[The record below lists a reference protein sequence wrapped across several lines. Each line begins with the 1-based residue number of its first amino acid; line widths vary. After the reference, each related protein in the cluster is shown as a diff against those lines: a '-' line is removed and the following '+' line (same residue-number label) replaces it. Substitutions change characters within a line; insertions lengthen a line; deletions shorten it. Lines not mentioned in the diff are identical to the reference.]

1 MFGSRCGGNNRDLL
15 PPLSAVRQPLGP
27 LPPFLSQC
35 LVGKAHQQPLLDAI
49 AIVLESRTQSLLG
62 NQPLEVGNAVCVV
75 YCAVASA
82 VGESSLDSYHLLC
95 GSSIMKNGFPPA
107 RWLSDYAR
115 IVNKQA
121 AEAWCSTLL
130 RVILGDNIHA
140 SVLAN
145 GEARGDNYIDNTRQH
160 KDVGL

>member
-75 YCAVASA
+75 YCSVASA

-107 RWLSDYAR
+107 VDGCRITQELS
-115 IVNKQA
+115 INK
-121 AEAWCSTLL
+121 LL
-130 RVILGDNIHA
+130 KRG
-140 SVLAN
+140 VLPF
-145 GEARGDNYIDNTRQH
+145 
-160 KDVGL
+160 